1 MLANGFP
8 YSPLKRTRLRERG
21 LRCVTAFFSGRVLRG
36 APRLLIYLVACL
48 IISFLVLRFVSQELS
63 QAAAETSKAVWH
75 WHTGESW
82 DASRIRIDQENFLG
96 YGEDGLGNFRIVV
109 FGEQDVATPSR
120 KRTGEKVPGWTDVM
134 CRELHCSTYM
144 SYVPSRDNKE
154 RSMLSIGLY
163 AQALEEVAKHSSDAS
178 GPGEDYSFQAEAYP
192 TAWELPDLDQ
202 QITAFLA
209 TKAPDTPPRETL
221 WVFSFGTWDVWSLAT
236 LPADYGR
243 LLMGQMT
250 DYLFQQIE
258 RVYQA
263 SLNQSSIA
271 YSDVHGKF
279 QHPSVE
285 QRQHRTDMFR
295 VLIPRLFDPT
305 LTPAWS
311 TDRPDLGDGHP
322 KAEQLRTTT
331 ILTNEWNDHIL
342 KKMESWARGPDSNG
356 NSAPAPAP
364 EPERKDPLAAEKAAD
379 KEDTAREL
387 LSLYGVGP
395 ATQEPPQSRS
405 PEAQPPPN
413 HRRSVPHLPRSSSP
427 SDPLRDGFL
436 LDLPSYI
443 IDAITER
450 QLRAAGL
457 KDGNGVGGKP
467 VGEGFKD
474 VWSSCAGEMRERVC
488 EMMQEHLFTTG
499 WTVSGRAVRNI
510 GEIAAE
516 MVLVNATARSGWE
529 GR

>member
-1 MLANGFP
+1 MLTKGFP
-8 YSPLKRTRLRERG
+8 YSSLKRTRVKERG
-21 LRCVTAFFSGRVLRG
+21 LRWVMGCFSGRMLRG
-36 APRLLIYLVACL
+36 VPRLLAYLVGFLAVA
-48 IISFLVLRFVSQELS
+48 FLVLRFVSQELS

-96 YGEDGLGNFRIVV
+96 YGQDGLGNFRIVV

-120 KRTGEKVPGWTDVM
+120 KRTGQKVSAWTDVM
-134 CRELHCSTYM
+134 CEELHCSTYM

-163 AQALEEVAKHSSDAS
+163 AQALEEVAKRS
-178 GPGEDYSFQAEAYP
+178 GEDFNFQAENYP

-202 QITAFLA
+202 QITSFLA

-221 WVFSFGTWDVWSLAT
+221 WVFTFGTWDMWSLAT

-243 LLMGQMT
+243 VLMGQLT
-250 DYLFQQIE
+250 DHLFDQIE

-271 YSDVHGKF
+271 YSDVHGKRR
-279 QHPSVE
+279 HPAVE

-311 TDRPDLGDGHP
+311 TDRPDLGDAHP
-322 KAEQLRTTT
+322 KAEQLRTAT

-342 KKMESWARGPDSNG
+342 AKMDAWVRGPESRKNLV
-356 NSAPAPAP
+356 SPAPDA
-364 EPERKDPLAAEKAAD
+364 ERKDPLAAEKAVD

-387 LSLYGVGP
+387 LALWDVAP
-395 ATQEPPQSRS
+395 PTQGTPQ
-405 PEAQPPPN
+405 
-413 HRRSVPHLPRSSSP
+413 RRSLPDPP
-427 SDPLRDGFL
+427 SAPLRDGFL

-443 IDAITER
+443 IDAMTER
-450 QLRAAGL
+450 QLRSAGL

-467 VGEGFKD
+467 VGEGFRD
-474 VWSSCAGEMRERVC
+474 VWNSCAGTVGERVC
-488 EMMQEHLFTTG
+488 EVMQEHLFATG
-499 WTVSGRAVRNI
+499 WTLSARAVRNI
-510 GEIAAE
+510 GEIAGE
-516 MVLVNATARSGWE
+516 MVLVNGTVRRGWE